1 MECFISEQENKTLYS
16 LSVYLV
22 IIVHYFPVRFH
33 LSCAEDTL
41 ATIEELAGGAMAELI
56 EDEDKIAS
64 STTYPT
70 LTRYSVSTASFNST
84 LTLDSELQPN

>member
-1 MECFISEQENKTLYS
+1 MLLKLGFLF
-16 LSVYLV
+16 L
-22 IIVHYFPVRFH
+22 PVRFH

-56 EDEDKIAS
+56 EDEDKNAS

-70 LTRYSVSTASFNST
+70 LTRYSFGIATFNSIRT
-84 LTLDSELQPN
+84 LNFNPTNDLRVLLLLIIIKATTG